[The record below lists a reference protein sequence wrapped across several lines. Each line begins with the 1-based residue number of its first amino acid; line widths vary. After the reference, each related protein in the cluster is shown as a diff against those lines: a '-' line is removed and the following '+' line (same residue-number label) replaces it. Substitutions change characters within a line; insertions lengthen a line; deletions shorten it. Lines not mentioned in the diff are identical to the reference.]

1 MLNSPGD
8 HLTHCQK
15 EKLLERMYWKDQ
27 FTEDNLQIIRDNLL
41 SDNLNRNCLPCLDGQ
56 VMKLLCPN
64 WSSTVKKGQHG
75 SHKITKGNEPIL
87 TKWLYQVD
95 TLKLRLYE
103 SLDDTVFSYFGQ
115 CVGRRLTHLDLYG
128 CLTVTD
134 TGLISVLKHCPNI
147 SILDVS
153 YIRKL
158 TDRGMQAVAY
168 CLKKKLIE
176 LEARSL
182 SITCAST
189 KTIADYCPKLTSANF
204 SQCRDLDG
212 TGIYEMAQ
220 KCSLKVLKVSDL
232 KLQSLLCLDKLQ
244 HNLIELEINS
254 VCSSI
259 DRSTLLHVGKFKV
272 ISELTLYSVTLLND
286 DIVAKI
292 FSSIGHQLT
301 KLHLLNCP
309 ELKDISESLV
319 KYCTSLQDLLI
330 TGDCLSIQLTSL
342 FTDKR
347 KASLFKAI
355 QLYNDTV
362 PIEVVEAVAAS
373 CHNLEHLYCEIEI
386 NDVIVFSVARHCSKL
401 KVLHLSNLTDANVCE
416 IATHCHKLTLLC
428 CRSDGPSAL
437 TDKSVI
443 ALAGNCPNLEKLV
456 LPKHHKITA
465 VAIKYLKNSTVR
477 RTRVFTSVH
486 ICGNQEL

>member
-1 MLNSPGD
+1 MSQHNYDEVAIDKVATLSPPAAVPPPDTDLPYQEPIPSPVLGSEEGYTTLLEKYQERGREIKALRKINNQLEVELKQAKAELETLRAGKRVPKVSDSGYAAITDKDTADYAEVNTLEERSPTPQQDEVRITSEHCSSPSDNESLPTSPIKRNSLLSPTSETTAIHLPYARVDLAKKAYERQKKEELERRWRLNSTDEPN
-8 HLTHCQK
+8 K
-15 EKLLERMYWKDQ
+15 EELNACVKKITTNIYALLEA
-27 FTEDNLQIIRDNLL
+27 
-41 SDNLNRNCLPCLDGQ
+41 S
-56 VMKLLCPN
+56 
-64 WSSTVKKGQHG
+64 KGQD
-75 SHKITKGNEPIL
+75 K
-87 TKWLYQVD
+87 
-95 TLKLRLYE
+95 
-103 SLDDTVFSYFGQ
+103 
-115 CVGRRLTHLDLYG
+115 
-128 CLTVTD
+128 
-134 TGLISVLKHCPNI
+134 
-147 SILDVS
+147 
-153 YIRKL
+153 
-158 TDRGMQAVAY
+158 
-168 CLKKKLIE
+168 
-176 LEARSL
+176 
-182 SITCAST
+182 
-189 KTIADYCPKLTSANF
+189 ANF

-342 FTDKR
+342 FTDKW

-373 CHNLEHLYCEIEI
+373 CHNLERLYCEIEI
-386 NDVIVFSVARHCSKL
+386 ND
-401 KVLHLSNLTDANVCE
+401 
-416 IATHCHKLTLLC
+416 
-428 CRSDGPSAL
+428 
-437 TDKSVI
+437 
-443 ALAGNCPNLEKLV
+443 
-456 LPKHHKITA
+456 
-465 VAIKYLKNSTVR
+465 NSTVR
-477 RTRVFTSVH
+477 RTWVFTSVH
-486 ICGNQEL
+486 ICGDQEL